1 MEQIPI
7 HWNNISLCDITNYG
21 TYMRIGIRGLDY
33 DILYINLST
42 KDIIEIINY
51 FGSVNP
57 NKLVLLTIP
66 SPVDCN
72 GKIILERDF
81 ISIQI
86 VSTTGTI
93 DYGIM
98 YINEEK
104 TIISEVLVQRFIDAN
119 KAISLP

>member
-1 MEQIPI
+1 MKQIPI
-7 HWNNISLCDITNYG
+7 HWNNISLCNITNYN
-21 TYMRIGIRGLDY
+21 TYMRISIRGLDY
-33 DILYINLST
+33 DIIYINLST

-51 FGSVNP
+51 FGSVCP
-57 NKLVLLTIP
+57 SKLVLLTIP

-72 GKIILERDF
+72 GKIILEQDF
-81 ISIQI
+81 ITIQI
-86 VSTTGTI
+86 ISTTGII